1 MRSRAG
7 AETHNIVSALMV
19 ALQNSYRTRDLM
31 RRRFDVVIKRDF
43 ARSKAKAMHPEIARN
58 HNYDDH
64 YANDSKDVHSALLHD
79 DGARRAR
86 SHVSATLNLRRQS
99 VAGGSVRRRRSK

>member
-1 MRSRAG
+1 
-7 AETHNIVSALMV
+7 
-19 ALQNSYRTRDLM
+19 M

-79 DGARRAR
+79 DGGRRAR
-86 SHVSATLNLRRQS
+86 HVPATIKS
-99 VAGGSVRRRRSK
+99 MASVRRRWLSSTEAKQVTVVRYRHRLYPQ